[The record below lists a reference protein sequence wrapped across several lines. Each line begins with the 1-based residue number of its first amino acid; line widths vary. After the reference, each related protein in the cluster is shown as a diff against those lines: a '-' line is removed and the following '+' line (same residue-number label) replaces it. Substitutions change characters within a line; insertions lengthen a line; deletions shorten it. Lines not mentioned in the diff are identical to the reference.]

1 MDHTCFFVIET
12 QSNSVSSLFISIH
25 TYFVFSVPRFPFFK
39 SMASKNFSF
48 ILSSAM
54 NMTDGSED
62 DDSLFGEDGLSDND
76 SLDLND
82 DKSHEHETPNR

>member
-1 MDHTCFFVIET
+1 
-12 QSNSVSSLFISIH
+12 
-25 TYFVFSVPRFPFFK
+25 
-39 SMASKNFSF
+39 MASKNFSF

-82 DKSHEHETPNR
+82 DKSHEHKTPNR